1 LDIKI
6 ALVGNPNTGKST
18 LFNRL
23 TGLNQKIGN
32 FPGITVDK
40 KTGFTK
46 LPDGKEAEVI
56 DLPGTYSL
64 YPKSNDES
72 IVFQVLA
79 DKNNS
84 SHPDVIV
91 LIVDASNLKRNM
103 LLFSQVADLGIPMI
117 LALNMTDLSEK
128 QGIYINIDKL
138 AARIGVQVVQI
149 SARNNIGLDK
159 LKQAI
164 NNTNKVATQ
173 FTEVDVNFLAPEAI
187 NTIKKKL
194 NADNDYYALQVLHQ
208 HEQLTYFTAQEQ
220 EEIEEI
226 EISNKF
232 ESSKVQAA
240 ETIARYKY
248 LSTILSGVVIDK
260 GTANKFSFSDKLDSI
275 LTHKIWGFAIFMLI
289 LFVIFNAIFA
299 WSSYPMDWIESGFGW
314 ITNFGHEHLPAG
326 MLTDLIL
333 DGVIAGLG
341 GIFVFIPQIAILFAF
356 ISILEDTGYMSR
368 VTFMMDKIMSK
379 VGLNGKSVVPMI
391 GGLACAVPSI
401 MAARNIE
408 NWKDRMITIMVTP
421 LVSCSARLPVYTLLI
436 KLIIPYKIIFGIFNM
451 QGLALMVMYLV
462 SFAAAILVAWV
473 MKIIIKTK
481 EKSYFIMEL
490 PIYRMP
496 RWKNVLFTVY
506 EKSKTFVLEAGK
518 VIIAISIILWVM
530 ASFGPGNRFE
540 VIDKKFE
547 PRLTASIKRTDQLKT
562 YLTASKIIPTDS
574 VYIKKIDSAE
584 KFTKHIETLISTEK
598 LENSYVGILGHSI
611 EPIIRP
617 LGYDWKIGIGL
628 ITSFAAREAFVGTMA
643 TIYSVDGGDKD
654 DDTIKERMAA
664 SVNPKTNLPVYTF
677 ATGISLMLFYAFA
690 MQCMST
696 IAVVYRETKG
706 WKWPI
711 IQLAYMTAMA
721 YVAALL
727 AYQLLK

>member
-1 LDIKI
+1 MDIKV

-46 LPDGKEAEVI
+46 LTDGREAEII

-64 YPKSNDES
+64 YPKSADES

-79 DKNNS
+79 DQKNS

-91 LIVDASNLKRNM
+91 LVTDASNLKRNM
-103 LLFSQVADLGIPMI
+103 LLYSQVADLGIPMV
-117 LALNMTDLSEK
+117 LALNMIDLSAK
-128 QGIYINIDKL
+128 QGIEVNLDKL
-138 AARIGVQVVQI
+138 AAKLGIQVISI
-149 SARNNIGLDK
+149 SARNNIGIDK
-159 LKQAI
+159 LKNAI
-164 NNTNKVATQ
+164 TNTNKIATQ
-173 FTEVDVNFLAPEAI
+173 FQDVDVNFLAPEAI
-187 NTIKKKL
+187 NAIKSKL
-194 NADNDYYALQVLHQ
+194 NSTNDYFALQVLHQ
-208 HEQLTYFTAQEQ
+208 HEHLTFFTDKEQ

-226 EISNKF
+226 EQSHHF
-232 ESSKVQAA
+232 ESSKAQAA
-240 ETIARYKY
+240 ETIARYKH
-248 LSTILSGVVIDK
+248 LSTILSDVVIDN
-260 GTANKFSFSDKLDSI
+260 GTEKKFSFSDKLDSI
-275 LTHKIWGFAIFMLI
+275 LTHKVWGFAIFIFI
-289 LFVIFNAIFA
+289 LFIIFNAIFA
-299 WSSYPMDWIESGFGW
+299 WSSYPMDWIEQGFGW
-314 ITNFGHEHLPAG
+314 LTETGHNYLPSG
-326 MLTDLIL
+326 MLTDLVL
-333 DGVIAGLG
+333 DGVVAGLG

-356 ISILEDTGYMSR
+356 ISILEDTGYMAR

-421 LVSCSARLPVYTLLI
+421 LVSCSARLPVYILI
-436 KLIIPYKIIFGIFNM
+436 ISLIIPSQTVLGIFNL

-462 SFAAAILVAWV
+462 GIFAAVLVAWV
-473 MKIIIKTK
+473 MKFIIKTK
-481 EKSYFIMEL
+481 ERSYFIMEL
-490 PIYRMP
+490 PVYRMP
-496 RWKNVLFTVY
+496 RWKNVFYTMY
-506 EKSKTFVLEAGK
+506 EKSKTFVFEAGK

-540 VIDKKFE
+540 SIDKKYE
-547 PRLTASIKRTDQLKT
+547 TALGDTTKNTDHIK
-562 YLTASKIIPTDS
+562 
-574 VYIKKIDSAE
+574 
-584 KFTKHIETLISTEK
+584 TLVATEK
-598 LENSYVGILGHSI
+598 LENSYVGILGRWI
-611 EPIIRP
+611 EPAIRP

-643 TIYSVDGGDKD
+643 TIYSVDGGDE
-654 DDTIKERMAA
+654 DTTTIRERMSA
-664 SVNPKTNLPVYTF
+664 SVNNKTGLPVYTF
-677 ATGISLMLFYAFA
+677 AAGISLMLFYAFA

-696 IAVVYRETKG
+696 VAIVYRETKG
-706 WKWPI
+706 WKWPV

-721 YVAALL
+721 YVAALV

>member
-1 LDIKI
+1 MSLDIKV

-40 KTGFTK
+40 KTGYTK
-46 LPDGKEAEVI
+46 LVDGKNAEII

-79 DKNNS
+79 DKANS

-117 LALNMTDLSEK
+117 LALNMTDLSDK
-128 QGIYINIDKL
+128 QGIYIDVEKL
-138 AARIGVQVVQI
+138 SKKLGVQVIPI
-149 SARNNIGLDK
+149 SARNNVGIDK
-159 LKQAI
+159 LKAAI
-164 NNTNKVATQ
+164 TYTNKVATQ
-173 FTEVDVNFLAPEAI
+173 INDVEINYLAPEAI
-187 NTIKKKL
+187 DAIKQKI
-194 NADNDYYALQVLHQ
+194 NSDNDYYALQILHQ
-208 HEQLTYFTAQEQ
+208 HEHLTFFSEQ
-220 EEIEEI
+220 DQIEIEEI
-226 EISNKF
+226 EQSNHF
-232 ESSKVQAA
+232 ESSKIQAA
-240 ETIARYKY
+240 ETIARYKH
-248 LSTILSGVVIDK
+248 LSTILADVVIDK
-260 GTANKFSFSDKLDSI
+260 GTAEKFSFSDKLDSI
-275 LTHKIWGFAIFMLI
+275 LTHKVWGFTIFLLV
-289 LFVIFNAIFA
+289 LFIIFNAIFA
-299 WSSYPMDWIESGFGW
+299 WSSYPMDWIESGFGFL
-314 ITNFGHEHLPAG
+314 TEKGHEYLPSG

-333 DGVIAGLG
+333 DGIIAGLG

-356 ISILEDTGYMSR
+356 ISILEDTGYMAR

-421 LVSCSARLPVYTLLI
+421 LISCSARLPVYILLI
-436 KLIIPYKIIFGIFNM
+436 SLIIPSKTIFGIISL
-451 QGLALMVMYLV
+451 QGLALMVMYLI
-462 SFAAAILVAWV
+462 SFVAAILVAWV
-473 MKIIIKTK
+473 MKIIIKAK

-490 PIYRMP
+490 PVYRMP
-496 RWKNVLFTVY
+496 RWKNVFYTMY
-506 EKSKTFVLEAGK
+506 EKSKTFVFEAGK

-540 VIDKKFE
+540 NIEAKYRKALLD
-547 PRLTASIKRTDQLKT
+547 TTKT
-562 YLTASKIIPTDS
+562 EHVK
-574 VYIKKIDSAE
+574 
-584 KFTKHIETLISTEK
+584 TLIATEK
-598 LENSYVGILGHSI
+598 LENSYVGILGHWI
-611 EPIIRP
+611 EPVIRP

-643 TIYSVDGGDKD
+643 TIYSVDGGDE
-654 DDTIKERMAA
+654 DTSTIRERMAS
-664 SVNPKTNLPVYTF
+664 SVNSKTGLPVYSF

-696 IAVVYRETKG
+696 VAIVYRETKG
-706 WKWPI
+706 WKWPV
-711 IQLAYMTAMA
+711 IQLVYMTAMA
-721 YVAALL
+721 YFAALI
-727 AYQLLK
+727 AYQLLN

>member
-1 LDIKI
+1 MGLDIKV

-46 LPDGKEAEVI
+46 LSGGKDAEII

-64 YPKSNDES
+64 YPKSADES

-79 DKNNS
+79 DQQNN

-91 LIVDASNLKRNM
+91 LVTDASNLKRNM
-103 LLFSQVADLGIPMI
+103 LLYSQVADLGIPMI
-117 LALNMTDLSEK
+117 LALNMIDLSAK
-128 QGIYINIDKL
+128 QGIEINLDKL
-138 AARIGVQVVQI
+138 AEKLGVQVVSI
-149 SARNNIGLDK
+149 SARNNIGIDK
-159 LKQAI
+159 LKNAI
-164 NNTNKVATQ
+164 ANTTKIATQ
-173 FTEVDVNFLAPEAI
+173 LQEVDLNFLAPEAI
-187 NTIKKKL
+187 GAIKTKL
-194 NADNDYYALQVLHQ
+194 NSDNDYYALQVLHQ
-208 HEQLTYFTAQEQ
+208 HEHLTFFTEKEQ

-226 EISNKF
+226 EQSNHF
-232 ESSKVQAA
+232 ESAKIQAA
-240 ETIARYKY
+240 ETIARYKH
-248 LSTILSGVVIDK
+248 LSTILADVVVDK
-260 GTANKFSFSDKLDSI
+260 GTEKKFSFSDKLDAV
-275 LTHKIWGFAIFMLI
+275 LTHKVWGFAIFLFI

-299 WSSYPMDWIESGFGW
+299 WSSYPMDWIESGFGF
-314 ITNFGHEHLPAG
+314 ITELGHEYLPAG
-326 MLTDLIL
+326 MLTDLLL

-356 ISILEDTGYMSR
+356 ISILEDTGYMAR

-421 LVSCSARLPVYTLLI
+421 LVSCSARLPVYILI
-436 KLIIPYKIIFGIFNM
+436 ISLIIPQKHVLGIFNL

-462 SFAAAILVAWV
+462 GIVAAVLVAWV
-473 MKIIIKTK
+473 MKFIIKTK
-481 EKSYFIMEL
+481 ERSYFIMEL
-490 PIYRMP
+490 PVYRMP
-496 RWKNVLFTVY
+496 RWKNVLFTMY
-506 EKSKTFVLEAGK
+506 EKSKTFVFEAGK
-518 VIIAISIILWVM
+518 VIIAISVILWVM
-530 ASFGPGNRFE
+530 AAYGPGDRFE
-540 VIDKKFE
+540 NIEKKYAAA
-547 PRLTASIKRTDQLKT
+547 LADTTKNTDHIKVLE
-562 YLTASKIIPTDS
+562 A
-574 VYIKKIDSAE
+574 
-584 KFTKHIETLISTEK
+584 TEK
-598 LENSYVGILGHSI
+598 LENSYVGVLGHWI
-611 EPIIRP
+611 EPVIRP

-643 TIYSVDGGDKD
+643 TIYSVDGGDE
-654 DDTIKERMAA
+654 DTTTIRARMAA
-664 SVNPKTNLPVYTF
+664 SVNSRTGLPVYSF

-696 IAVVYRETKG
+696 VAIVYRETKG
-706 WKWPI
+706 WKWPV

-721 YVAALL
+721 YVAALV